1 MAAPREGG
9 PRPARAWDVTA
20 PSLEEFGALAE
31 AARAALPEPFRR
43 HAADVSLRVAEL
55 ADAETL
61 AELGIKD
68 PLALTGLYCGRAL
81 IDRTG
86 AETGALPDE
95 VWLYRRAILDEW
107 AERGDVALD
116 ALVAHVLVHELAHH
130 FGWSDEDIARI
141 DDWRL

>member
-1 MAAPREGG
+1 M
-9 PRPARAWDVTA
+9 
-20 PSLEEFGALAE
+20 
-31 AARAALPEPFRR
+31 
-43 HAADVSLRVAEL
+43 
-55 ADAETL
+55 
-61 AELGIKD
+61 
-68 PLALTGLYCGRAL
+68 
-81 IDRTG
+81 
-86 AETGALPDE
+86 PDE